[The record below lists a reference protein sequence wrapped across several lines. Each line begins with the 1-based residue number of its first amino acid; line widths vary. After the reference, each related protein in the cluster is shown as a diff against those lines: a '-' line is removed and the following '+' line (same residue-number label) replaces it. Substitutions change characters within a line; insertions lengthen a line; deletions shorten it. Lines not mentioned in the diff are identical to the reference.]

1 MKKINDGYE
10 PSSAYEGVVF
20 QEGLF
25 PTDSEIAFHDLF
37 ATGEQNREEEFILSR
52 CGAYLER
59 NPFYTGRRTP
69 HPEECD
75 DDGNACFG
83 YGYYEV
89 ENMHSNLQWLADR
102 VQVEIPY
109 ESGIEDDDCIPF

>member
-20 QEGLF
+20 QEGQF

-69 HPEECD
+69 HPEELD
-75 DDGNACFG
+75 EDGLPYFG
-83 YGYYEV
+83 LGYYEV
-89 ENMHSNLQWLADR
+89 EQQHSFLQIIANR
-102 VQVEIPY
+102 QQVAVPY
-109 ESGIEDDDCIPF
+109 DCEIEDDDIPF